1 MNVGTWDGVADTLCV
16 LFGAT
21 VSGQGCREHLD
32 LLVKNSKQMN
42 RKLSKGKVFIDPL
55 H

>member
-32 LLVKNSKQMN
+32 LLIK
-42 RKLSKGKVFIDPL
+42 KLKADEQKAL
-55 H
+55 KR